1 MLKFFKHL
9 KNVKSWF
16 LDLPS
21 RGFDS
26 VDIFKNCS
34 GDSGNWLDL
43 QSTDL
48 EFSLLYYPLLGAKHW
63 ERSVAP
69 GPPST
74 MSNWEDKTCT
84 YEQGENTDS
93 EKGGLRV
100 DVNVTRD
107 VAGLEKGQA
116 TLEKQKQNRMNKAME
131 RHPGAAVWG
140 GGDTYWSRWK

>member
-1 MLKFFKHL
+1 
-9 KNVKSWF
+9 
-16 LDLPS
+16 
-21 RGFDS
+21 
-26 VDIFKNCS
+26 
-34 GDSGNWLDL
+34 
-43 QSTDL
+43 
-48 EFSLLYYPLLGAKHW
+48 
-63 ERSVAP
+63 
-69 GPPST
+69 